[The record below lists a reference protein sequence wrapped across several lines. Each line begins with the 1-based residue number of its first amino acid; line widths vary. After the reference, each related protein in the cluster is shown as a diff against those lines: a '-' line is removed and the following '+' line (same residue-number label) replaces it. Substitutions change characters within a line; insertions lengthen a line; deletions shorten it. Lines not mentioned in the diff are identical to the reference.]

1 MVCLR
6 ATHKPPCLVTN
17 NQNLFKCQ
25 YLYCSQIFPVSNH
38 YGDTLQLKSTIAVWP
53 GFTSESERIHLA
65 LRIHNSICLQ
75 NSDVQ
80 SEKMGPINTGWST
93 SDLHKTETQGQ
104 LQPKKREEST
114 LSVDLPPYVHL
125 ESAMTENR
133 ERPFSYTSSSFLYF
147 KI

>member
-17 NQNLFKCQ
+17 NQEVFKCQ
-25 YLYCSQIFPVSNH
+25 DLYCSQVFPVSNL
-38 YGDTLQLKSTIAVWP
+38 YRGTIQLQSTRAVWP
-53 GFTSESERIHLA
+53 WVTSESERIHLT

-80 SEKMGPINTGWST
+80 SENMGPINTGWST
-93 SDLHKTETQGQ
+93 SDLHKIETQVQ

-114 LSVDLPPYVHL
+114 LSFNLPPYVHL
-125 ESAMTENR
+125 ESAITENR
-133 ERPFSYTSSSFLYF
+133 ERPFSYTSSFFLYF